1 MKMLRHR
8 ETGEVMPMNADT
20 ARNDNMVP
28 VEVPDPEKMISYTRG
43 VAYIEEKH
51 IFGAED
57 DDAPAEP
64 APAPKRKSRA
74 KPKPKQEP
82 EPEPEL
88 ADVELGSSDE
98 IEV

>member
-28 VEVPDPEKMISYTRG
+28 VEVPDPEKMISYNRG
-43 VAYIEEKH
+43 VAYIEEQH
-51 IFGAED
+51 IFGARD

-64 APAPKRKSRA
+64 APKRKSRVKA
-74 KPKPKQEP
+74 KPKQ
-82 EPEPEL
+82 EPEL
-88 ADVELGSSDE
+88 ADVELGSPDE

>member
-20 ARNDNMVP
+20 ARNEHMVP
-28 VEVPDPEKMISYTRG
+28 IEVPDPAKMITYTRG

-57 DDAPAEP
+57 GEDVPAD
-64 APAPKRKSRA
+64 PAPKKTRRRKA
-74 KPKPKQEP
+74 KVAPVEQEVTS
-82 EPEPEL
+82 
-88 ADVELGSSDE
+88 AIDLGEAPQDDA
-98 IEV
+98 